1 MATNETIET
10 LRNSTVFGPEGEKIG
25 KVGELY
31 LDAQTGNPTFVTV
44 NTGLF
49 GTNESFVPV
58 DQAALQRRRNP
69 RSLHE
74 GIRKGRPQHC

>member
-31 LDAQTGNPTFVTV
+31 LDA
-44 NTGLF
+44 
-49 GTNESFVPV
+49 
-58 DQAALQRRRNP
+58 
-69 RSLHE
+69 
-74 GIRKGRPQHC
+74 